1 MNPSLNGLIYRVRVF
16 PLLFSPSSMTIYFF
30 CIMHGGLSKSGTTC
44 SLANEFV
51 LFKSILVIPSFR
63 PVLKVSSSL
72 QANVTQIEVNVPHKH
87 HNAVIGAKGRL
98 IRSIMDECG
107 GVSIKFPPEGSNSDK
122 VLIRGPKDDVE
133 KAKKQ
138 LLDLLN
144 EKVWIRIVNKI
155 LLVNVKGAKI
165 AAIVEQ
171 RCE

>member
-1 MNPSLNGLIYRVRVF
+1 MAYFKTLNVGPVCGSNPRPPAQQTGVLPTECWWTKQG
-16 PLLFSPSSMTIYFF
+16 TIY
-30 CIMHGGLSKSGTTC
+30 
-44 SLANEFV
+44 SLQLLICTLKDNTVNFW
-51 LFKSILVIPSFR
+51 LQTGFKSKLF
-63 PVLKVSSSL
+63 L
-72 QANVTQIEVNVPHKH
+72 QANVTQIEVNIPHKH

-144 EKVWIRIVNKI
+144 EKVWIRINY
-155 LLVNVKGAKI
+155 
-165 AAIVEQ
+165 
-171 RCE
+171 CE

>member
-1 MNPSLNGLIYRVRVF
+1 MSLWIKENTFKR
-16 PLLFSPSSMTIYFF
+16 
-30 CIMHGGLSKSGTTC
+30 SKDNTVNSKLQT
-44 SLANEFV
+44 S
-51 LFKSILVIPSFR
+51 FKSKLF
-63 PVLKVSSSL
+63 L
-72 QANVTQIEVNVPHKH
+72 QANVTQIEVNIPHKH

-144 EKVWIRIVNKI
+144 EKVWIKIVNKI
-155 LLVNVKGAKI
+155 ILFKCYKF
-165 AAIVEQ
+165 
-171 RCE
+171 